1 MTEERKSKQEG
12 WTGETITVMQRL
24 SAQCIT
30 CVTQRRL
37 NTIAM
42 WKKEKLIVEL
52 MSFHSERGVWHLSPC
67 RQRSSLLQCNKYL
80 IQRQALFII
89 NLFCSDKLDS
99 ADTSLSTD
107 RDTHTH
113 TYKHTPTRLPTST
126 QSCMQTQTDAHMH
139 TNENGMVLM
148 PVKPSSLVSCSN
160 LRWAVWNLIIHKAVE
175 WGD

>member
-12 WTGETITVMQRL
+12 WTGETITAMQRP

-30 CVTQRRL
+30 CAAQRRL

-42 WKKEKLIVEL
+42 WKKEKLIVEV
-52 MSFHSERGVWHLSPC
+52 MSFHSVRGVWHLSPC
-67 RQRSSLLQCNKYL
+67 RQRSSLLQCSKYL

-99 ADTSLSTD
+99 ADRSLSTD

-113 TYKHTPTRLPTST
+113 IQTHTNTLTHKHT
-126 QSCMQTQTDAHMH
+126 QSCMQTQTDAHMQ